1 MGKVLRNNMD
11 FWACN
16 VLSRQTRINCI
27 RVDYYI
33 VFLFQFIQCESP
45 KTLLR
50 RLVLTIFSYTPA
62 IDYLHILQWVLGS
75 IAYRNWMKSG
85 QPRFNK
91 KLEQYKMNCYFFTD
105 FEFSFF
111 DSQTVTIILWYETWK
126 WNGYELWYHSSF
138 STNCFDVFDS
148 TVFLSHL
155 CWIINNR
162 GWFRFYFC

>member
-1 MGKVLRNNMD
+1 M
-11 FWACN
+11 
-16 VLSRQTRINCI
+16 
-27 RVDYYI
+27 
-33 VFLFQFIQCESP
+33 
-45 KTLLR
+45 
-50 RLVLTIFSYTPA
+50 YTPA
-62 IDYLHILQWVLGS
+62 IDYLHILHWVLGS

-162 GWFRFYFC
+162 GWFRFYFCQLCSTVITKIRFLFFKLETTWNVKSVSNKHDIVCDQG